1 MYLSEYIHQ
10 KPKQFADLC
19 RTHKVKKL
27 YAFGSST
34 NQHFDLAKSD
44 IDLIVEVASDNPFEK
59 GEILLNFYEASGE
72 FFGRKIDLLTDQPI
86 ENPYLKKQVD
96 DTKILI
102 YDGEGEKIL
111 I

>member
-10 KPKQFADLC
+10 KPKQFTDLC

-27 YAFGSST
+27 YAFGSSI
-34 NQHFDLAKSD
+34 NKNFDLAKSD
-44 IDLIVEVASDNPFEK
+44 IDLMVEVASDNPLEK
-59 GEILLNFYEASGE
+59 GEILLNFYEASGI